1 VSAVHGLG
9 LDWQGARWRAS
20 WRMDRSRQDNRQPE
34 REQADFH
41 DRAQTVSLG
50 FTPLASLSLGLDLTS
65 SRARNEEADRTD
77 RTLRLGIVADWQATE
92 MLSLG
97 TRWSIMD
104 AQDDARLRESGD
116 SDLSLQA
123 SHRLDRWKVAGWALP
138 GQVYVRFGRQAFHSL
153 DREFDFDDSRHNWAL
168 NTGLSLTAF

>member
-1 VSAVHGLG
+1 
-9 LDWQGARWRAS
+9 
-20 WRMDRSRQDNRQPE
+20 
-34 REQADFH
+34 
-41 DRAQTVSLG
+41 
-50 FTPLASLSLGLDLTS
+50 
-65 SRARNEEADRTD
+65 
-77 RTLRLGIVADWQATE
+77 
-92 MLSLG
+92 
-97 TRWSIMD
+97 MD